1 MNMEPGESQR
11 CTINSKGMMNMEPGE
26 SSCVTQTNDTYKKD
40 I

>member
-11 CTINSKGMMNMEPGE
+11 STINSKSMMNMEPGE